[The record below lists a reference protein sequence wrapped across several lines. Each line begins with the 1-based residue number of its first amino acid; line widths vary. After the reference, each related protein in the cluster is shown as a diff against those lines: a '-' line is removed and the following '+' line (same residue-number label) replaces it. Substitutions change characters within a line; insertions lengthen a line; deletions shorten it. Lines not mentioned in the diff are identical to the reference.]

1 MYQIS
6 DVTSVWTLG
15 SNGIYSWTWHQLSA
29 WKSGMTQSKVDLGGS
44 GYFTI
49 TYNVG
54 ASGGITVPGFS
65 AGVQVGTTITYTS
78 NSMQMSWTWYNPYTN

>member
-1 MYQIS
+1 
-6 DVTSVWTLG
+6 
-15 SNGIYSWTWHQLSA
+15 
-29 WKSGMTQSKVDLGGS
+29 MTQSKVDLGGS

-54 ASGGITVPGFS
+54 AGGSISVPGFS
-65 AGVQVGTTITYTS
+65 VSGQVGTTITYTS